1 MHLFVDR
8 LTPPEITIQ
17 GEDFIHLV
25 RVLRLQQGH
34 RLTVVALEE
43 NTYASCLVVSIQKRD
58 MRLRAQDIF
67 PKPKRTLPEITLVQ
81 AVVKKQKMDFILQK
95 ATELGISRIIP
106 IYTRYTVP
114 DSVNLARWKVIV
126 REASMQSRRWEVPTL
141 EEPIELKDFLKNRE
155 QITQLICFTETSAHE
170 SLKVALTRFIETPEK
185 LLVAIGPEGGWAD
198 TERALIGGTGARLV
212 SFGQTILRSETAT
225 IAVLGVLRWYF
236 EGLQPPPRN
245 DMIKPG

>member
-155 QITQLICFTETSAHE
+155 QNTQLICLTETAAQE

-198 TERALIGGTGARLV
+198 TERALIGGTGALLV

-236 EGLQPPPRN
+236 EGLQPPRE
-245 DMIKPG
+245 MI